1 MKTRIVAILFIGSF
15 FFSACLSKKISG
27 LEQALIEAG
36 ANRQEFHACRE
47 KEGCLY
53 RGRRAPIAK
62 STPSTTPSKAANK
75 TLILPGKRKVTVCA
89 GNQKNGIVFLNTKPH
104 NACQFNPDMIF
115 PIFKGVKK
123 PRKDPPVARI
133 CVSVIL
139 CNVMNMQ
146 EYRCPVRKN
155 NHRGVNPHS
164 QDAPYQHTG
173 QDAKTF
179 TGVCPSRN
187 TGAYHFSQRGKDGKL
202 DKTHHHAM
210 FRIKRMVKT
219 EHWF

>member
-115 PIFKGVKK
+115 PISKGVKK

-139 CNVMNMQ
+139 CNVMN
-146 EYRCPVRKN
+146 
-155 NHRGVNPHS
+155 
-164 QDAPYQHTG
+164 
-173 QDAKTF
+173 
-179 TGVCPSRN
+179 
-187 TGAYHFSQRGKDGKL
+187 TGAKNVFMLTD
-202 DKTHHHAM
+202 TINATNA
-210 FRIKRMVKT
+210 FRQEIPSP
-219 EHWF
+219 